1 MRNKKVRA
9 NPTSDHQCRDVE
21 IPSPPIYQNM
31 NVAVVFL
38 VTLAQAVSIS
48 MSFQWHAHRPAFHS
62 VNRYS
67 IRTLSPTTLKFAV
80 NIEDTIPESE
90 IRSLFSLLSDKTLLF
105 DPSRG
110 QCCRSKCSGCVYLDG
125 DGSFIFDEYSSVSGY
140 LPPYVKVDFGN
151 RVHTSKWSKILF
163 PDGAKEVA
171 RGDFANLLA
180 KCFGTELGVSDTA
193 ISALWTALSPS
204 AGYPKLSTT
213 EITRAIKGMDGS
225 MYELGGAVDYDIFER
240 AMVNA
245 VETLRNIEGSGFGS
259 GENDVSY
266 DYDSMTREELLD
278 LCEERGMKTNFPKMK
293 RIIIEELRFF
303 DVHGRQGKRHPVK
316 NTLS

>member
-1 MRNKKVRA
+1 MPGRRNSFS
-9 NPTSDHQCRDVE
+9 TIH
-21 IPSPPIYQNM
+21 QNM
-31 NVAVVFL
+31 NFAVVFL
-38 VTLAQAVSIS
+38 VTLAQVVSIS
-48 MSFQWHAHRPAFHS
+48 RSFQWHAHRPSLTS

-67 IRTLSPTTLKFAV
+67 IRTLSPTTSRFAV

-90 IRSLFSLLSDKTLLF
+90 IRTLYSLLSDKTLLF

-125 DGSFIFDEYSSVSGY
+125 DGSFSFDEYSSNSGY
-140 LPPYVKVDFGN
+140 LSPYVKVDFGN

-171 RGDFANLLA
+171 RDDFANLLA
-180 KCFGTELGVSDTA
+180 RCLGTELGVSDTA

-213 EITRAIKGMDGS
+213 EIIRAIKGMDGS

-240 AMVNA
+240 AMLNA
-245 VETLRNIEGSGFGS
+245 VETLRKIEGSGFGS
-259 GENDVSY
+259 GKNGDLQ

-303 DVHGRQGKRHPVK
+303 DVHRRQGKRHPVK